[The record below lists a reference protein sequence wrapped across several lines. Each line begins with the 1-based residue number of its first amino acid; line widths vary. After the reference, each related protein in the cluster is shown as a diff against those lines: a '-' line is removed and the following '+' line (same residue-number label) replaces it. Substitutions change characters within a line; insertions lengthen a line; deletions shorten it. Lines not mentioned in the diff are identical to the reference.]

1 MGFGWAPVS
10 LPMSQN
16 PVGTDGCRSHTFWA
30 VPALAAP
37 FPPATATVPTPASP
51 PGLARSILGTF
62 TNAPPCTC
70 PIHIGG
76 IYTPITPLGAG
87 RVQAMPA
94 SPDFK
99 AGIKSREG
107 DGGAA
112 AGEARGR
119 RRGAERAPWQAS
131 IPPPAG
137 GAGGNASE
145 EKNAPAA
152 AGPAL
157 LKPLVN
163 KAT

>member
-10 LPMSQN
+10 LPVSPD
-16 PVGTDGCRSHTFWA
+16 PVGTDGCQSHAFWA
-30 VPALAAP
+30 VPAIDAP
-37 FPPATATVPTPASP
+37 FPVPQPPSP
-51 PGLARSILGTF
+51 PQRHLQAWHGASWGPLRTHHH
-62 TNAPPCTC
+62 APA
-70 PIHIGG
+70 PIRVG
-76 IYTPITPLGAG
+76 IYTLISSLGAG
-87 RVQAMPA
+87 RVQPMPA
-94 SPDFK
+94 SPDFQ
-99 AGIKSREG
+99 AGIRSQEG
-107 DGGAA
+107 DGVAA
-112 AGEARGR
+112 AGEVWGWQL
-119 RRGAERAPWQAS
+119 GAERAPWQAS